1 MKSLEKESQK
11 QKNQTA
17 KSANHDS
24 KSHPDRFIRDS
35 PMNHYHIIDQ
45 EAHLLDEIKDIRD
58 ETNMLRALVE
68 AQDNVWKQAFM
79 LDNPSDS
86 FSWNSICT
94 PGQVLQELGEMKVEA
109 EMIQDAVGI
118 PFSALTMKNKLTFFL

>member
-1 MKSLEKESQK
+1 
-11 QKNQTA
+11 
-17 KSANHDS
+17 
-24 KSHPDRFIRDS
+24 
-35 PMNHYHIIDQ
+35 MNHYHIIDQ